1 MRRNTT
7 TAAAAR
13 RRSRNQ
19 AQFTAMS
26 ATAALAA
33 DLQMLRALDAAQAD
47 TALIAATV

>member
-19 AQFTAMS
+19 AQFTAMA
-26 ATAALAA
+26 ATASLAA
-33 DLQMLRALDAAQAD
+33 DLQMLRALNAAQDDA
-47 TALIAATV
+47 TLVAATV